1 MLGIHKMQTTLRIWG
16 AIIIGGGG
24 GGVETRDQRKFLSG
38 RGLLAGKV
46 DTDLSLLRLWGYV
59 VMD

>member
-1 MLGIHKMQTTLRIWG
+1 MLLLL
-16 AIIIGGGG
+16 AGG